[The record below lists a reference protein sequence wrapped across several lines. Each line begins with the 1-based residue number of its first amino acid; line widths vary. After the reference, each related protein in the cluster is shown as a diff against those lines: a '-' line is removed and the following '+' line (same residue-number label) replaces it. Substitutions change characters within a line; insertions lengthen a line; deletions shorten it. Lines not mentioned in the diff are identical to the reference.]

1 GLFLRYAKPRAR
13 GPGFDVGPST
23 GAPKERKMLAHRDA
37 HAAEIEGGL
46 KTDLPSAQFHDDAVL
61 VPQACCSGAT
71 GNRKTSSDCRVC
83 TDDVRRA
90 PKVGRTADEIGAG
103 RSKGADAQSADA

>member
-1 GLFLRYAKPRAR
+1 ML
-13 GPGFDVGPST
+13 GPST

-61 VPQACCSGAT
+61 VPQTCCSGAT

-90 PKVGRTADEIGAG
+90 PQVGRTADEIGTG